1 MKNGRDKLPPTL
13 RQSGRNAAGIASAF
27 AALALATAMTGCA
40 NGGGN
45 AFPQTTP
52 THPASP
58 VPVVQPDAGPR
69 QLPDLQRQKIADAVD
84 TPEFQAAAGT
94 AQSSQL
100 PGVSHDPRILDSNP
114 FAKSEPAPAG
124 PSAGPSARAP
134 STPVARGVG
143 GYKSFEFPFPENNF
157 LMTVAVW
164 ISEDPAGNLLA
175 QLQIFISP
183 AALLIV
189 LETGIAAPSDGD
201 KIDIKT
207 RPPPDDKTPPDD
219 DDDKTPKPI
228 SDKTPDCPAGSLGPD
243 GKPVAE
249 LTRRLRMSAR
259 EGDAEKV
266 CEWLRRGA
274 QIDDTQNGDGESIE
288 ESILHEAVRGGHLA
302 AARVLLANGAK
313 PNQRKEGRGPSPLDV
328 AAQKDFAEI
337 AAALRAAGG
346 KCFLETGPLCEGT
359 PTAVTPPVVTVTVV
373 VTVAPP
379 VAKGSCPAGSLP
391 AEGRTQ
397 EELDDGLFDAVM
409 ASGRA
414 RSFSQFVILNAG
426 AEGQEIRVRY
436 IERRAATGGAE
447 EVCNWLRRGADVNA
461 RGDLA
466 LLPTS
471 TRTPYDW
478 KEYTPLHIAAGF
490 ESAEIAKLLIDNG
503 ADVNAKNG
511 AGHTPLH
518 ATSRSIDTAK
528 LLIDNGAD
536 VNAKD
541 NREETRLHWAASTNA
556 SYMVKLLLDN
566 GANANAKD
574 KHGATPLHFATN
586 YSYGKPT
593 PPFWTLVGPDDSTE
607 LLLDNGADVNAQEYD
622 GETPLHW
629 AARSGELPRAKLLV
643 QRGADVGIEDNNG
656 NTPLELV
663 TDMYWKSERNI
674 YVLEVLT
681 HLRERLEELE
691 RMIAFLREAEK
702 IQTPTVVASR
712 DAEVGDGSELAARF
726 GNSFLAGGAFG
737 DLFGAGR
744 GEGVSHF
751 SRLNSLMRARD
762 SSGGAGG
769 SAWDWEAENHLGRLW
784 FSDGSRGDLGFG
796 AGGAAGRLGDE
807 MVRSPFAGLSGSGLA
822 AGGEADLRGHGKF
835 RLAAFGAHGRRDLF
849 GGGGDSAWADWAA
862 RGMGAGRALEAAEG
876 LSGLAENGW
885 RSGGAL
891 AELHLAGGL
900 GEFAV
905 QAGAVG
911 ESASWLSGVSRGGGD
926 LSGLRARTAFAG
938 VSGLAELAGGWRL
951 RGSAHWGRSRAR
963 SDGILRRGD
972 SWASSYSAGLERG
985 GWLRT
990 GDGFVLRVS
999 QPLRVERWDLELAG
1013 ADGHGVRRSGS
1024 GPSGR
1029 QVDAD
1034 AAYQLPLSGGGW
1046 LLLSAGVRSESGHME
1061 DSGLAGSA
1069 LFSLEREF

>member
-52 THPASP
+52 TPPASP
-58 VPVVQPDAGPR
+58 VPVVHPDAGPR

-114 FAKSEPAPAG
+114 FAPSTPSTG
-124 PSAGPSARAP
+124 PSAGPAAPAARA
-134 STPVARGVG
+134 VARGVG

-359 PTAVTPPVVTVTVV
+359 PTAVTPPV
-373 VTVAPP
+373 TVAPP
-379 VAKGSCPAGSLP
+379 AAEIPDECVYGNIPSDGKGVLARDKCSCADDPPQARKFQTRLSPPVFDPRWPYPGTKQ
-391 AEGRTQ
+391 G
-397 EELDDGLFDAVM
+397 ELNQGLFNAV
-409 ASGRA
+409 
-414 RSFSQFVILNAG
+414 RSVWPSNWG
-426 AEGQEIRVRY
+426 ERKRDEIC
-436 IERRAATGGAE
+436 E
-447 EVCNWLRRGADVNA
+447 WLRRGANINHLDPGWGWTV
-461 RGDLA
+461 
-466 LLPTS
+466 
-471 TRTPYDW
+471 
-478 KEYTPLHIAAGF
+478 LHIAASRAGVA
-490 ESAEIAKLLIDNG
+490 SVDAELAEFLIRNG
-503 ADVNAKNG
+503 ADVNLQARNSRGDRPLHLAVYVSRGQEKGTGEALIELLLKNG
-511 AGHTPLH
+511 ADIDGRDGDGRTPLH
-518 ATSRSIDTAK
+518 YATSVSWP
-528 LLIDNGAD
+528 LLHLPVLHLHSADILLKAGAD
-536 VNAKD
+536 IDAKS
-541 NREETRLHWAASTNA
+541 HAG
-556 SYMVKLLLDN
+556 K
-566 GANANAKD
+566 
-574 KHGATPLHFATN
+574 TPLH
-586 YSYGKPT
+586 Y
-593 PPFWTLVGPDDSTE
+593 
-607 LLLDNGADVNAQEYD
+607 
-622 GETPLHW
+622 
-629 AARSGELPRAKLLV
+629 AAEQGRVSAVDFLV
-643 QRGADVGIEDNNG
+643 QRGAKISIEDDKG
-656 NTPLELV
+656 KTPLELA
-663 TDMYWKSERNI
+663 TAAYWNSERNI
-674 YVLEVLT
+674 YVLEVFT
-681 HLRERLEELE
+681 HLRRKLENLE
-691 RMIAFLREAEK
+691 SVMALLREAEK
-702 IQTPTVVASR
+702 IQTPTVAASR
-712 DAEVGDGSELAARF
+712 DADLGDGSELVSRF

-769 SAWDWEAENHLGRLW
+769 VAWDWEAENHLGRLW

-835 RLAAFGAHGRRDLF
+835 RLAAFGAHGRKDLF
-849 GGGGDSAWADWAA
+849 GGGSDSAWADWAA

-911 ESASWLSGVSRGGGD
+911 EAESWLSGVSRGGGD

-1029 QVDAD
+1029 QLDAD

-1046 LLLSAGVRSESGHME
+1046 LLLSAGVRSESGHAR

>member
-40 NGGGN
+40 NSGGN

-52 THPASP
+52 TPPASP

-114 FAKSEPAPAG
+114 FAPSTPSTPSTG
-124 PSAGPSARAP
+124 PSTGPSARA
-134 STPVARGVG
+134 VARGVG

-207 RPPPDDKTPPDD
+207 RPPPDDKTPPDDD

-359 PTAVTPPVVTVTVV
+359 PTAVTPPV
-373 VTVAPP
+373 TVAPP
-379 VAKGSCPAGSLP
+379 AAKGSCPAGSLP

-397 EELDDGLFDAVM
+397 EELDDGLFDAVL
-409 ASGRA
+409 ASDA
-414 RSFSQFVILNAG
+414 RPDRYVILNPKLG
-426 AEGQEIRVRY
+426 SVEVVDEGPEVWNRYLESQE
-436 IERRAATGGAE
+436 AKGGVE

-461 RGDLA
+461 RGDLGFHFGYGF
-466 LLPTS
+466 
-471 TRTPYDW
+471 RKHGGNKD
-478 KEYTPLHIAAGF
+478 YTPLILTAG
-490 ESAEIAKLLIDNG
+490 SGPWQILKLLIDNG
-503 ADVNAKNG
+503 ADVNAKTNTG
-511 AGHTPLH
+511 LSALH
-518 ATSRSIDTAK
+518 ATPYAHYAHRNHRLKMDK

-536 VNAKD
+536 VNAK
-541 NREETRLHWAASTNA
+541 TQ
-556 SYMVKLLLDN
+556 
-566 GANANAKD
+566 
-574 KHGATPLHFATN
+574 HGGRTPLHG
-586 YSYGKPT
+586 S
-593 PPFWTLVGPDDSTE
+593 VGAWNDESD
-607 LLLDNGADVNAQEYD
+607 LAVKQLLDNGADINAKDNNGQ
-622 GETPLHW
+622 TPLHR
-629 AARSGELPRAKLLV
+629 AAKNGNVPATDLLV
-643 QRGADVGIEDNNG
+643 RRGANTGAEDDNG
-656 NTPLELV
+656 KTPLELA
-663 TDMYWKSERNI
+663 TAAYWNSERNI
-674 YVLEVLT
+674 YVLEVFT
-681 HLRERLEELE
+681 HLREKLENLE
-691 RMIAFLREAEK
+691 SVMALLREAEK
-702 IQTPTVVASR
+702 IQTPTVAASR
-712 DAEVGDGSELAARF
+712 GADLGDGSELAARF

-822 AGGEADLRGHGKF
+822 AGGEADFRGHGKF
-835 RLAAFGAHGRRDLF
+835 RLAAFGAHGRKDLF

-862 RGMGAGRALEAAEG
+862 RGMGAGRALAAAEG

-911 ESASWLSGVSRGGGD
+911 EAESWLSGVSRGGGD

-1029 QVDAD
+1029 QLDAD

-1046 LLLSAGVRSESGHME
+1046 LLLSAGVRSESGHAE
-1061 DSGLAGSA
+1061 DSGLAGAA

>member
-13 RQSGRNAAGIASAF
+13 RQSGRSAAGIVSAV
-27 AALALATAMTGCA
+27 AALALATTLAGCA
-40 NGGGN
+40 NSGGN
-45 AFPQTTP
+45 AFPQTAPTP
-52 THPASP
+52 PASP

-114 FAKSEPAPAG
+114 FAPSTPSTGPAAAPA
-124 PSAGPSARAP
+124 ARAP

-207 RPPPDDKTPPDD
+207 RPPPDDKTPPDDD

-359 PTAVTPPVVTVTVV
+359 PTAVTPPV
-373 VTVAPP
+373 TVAPP
-379 VAKGSCPAGSLP
+379 VAEIPECDAGNSPQARKFQVRLSP
-391 AEGRTQ
+391 PIFPYWQRPETKQ
-397 EELDDGLFDAVM
+397 EELNRELRLAI
-409 ASGRA
+409 
-414 RSFSQFVILNAG
+414 FSTTNDNWGPAKRD
-426 AEGQEIRVRY
+426 EICEW
-436 IERRAATGGAE
+436 I
-447 EVCNWLRRGADVNA
+447 RRGADINHQNPRIGLFGKVLHQMSRSWFA
-461 RGDLA
+461 FPPRGALSGSRYEELA
-466 LLPTS
+466 
-471 TRTPYDW
+471 
-478 KEYTPLHIAAGF
+478 EF
-490 ESAEIAKLLIDNG
+490 LIKNG
-503 ADVNAKNG
+503 ADVNAKTSNG
-511 AGHTPLH
+511 WTPLH
-518 ATSRSIDTAK
+518 AAASMTDHSINSSFIHSHAFK
-528 LLIDNGAD
+528 LMKVLLRHGAD
-536 VNAKD
+536 VNA
-541 NREETRLHWAASTNA
+541 RTETTSI
-556 SYMVKLLLDN
+556 
-566 GANANAKD
+566 
-574 KHGATPLHFATN
+574 TPLHLAIL
-586 YSYGKPT
+586 GE
-593 PPFWTLVGPDDSTE
+593 PFIVDDVLG
-607 LLLDNGADVNAQEYD
+607 LLLESGADIDAKD
-622 GETPLHW
+622 DFKGRTPLHY
-629 AARSGELPRAKLLV
+629 AAEYGRVSAVDFLV
-643 QRGADVGIEDNNG
+643 QRGAKISMEDDNG
-656 NTPLELV
+656 KTPLELA
-663 TDMYWKSERNI
+663 TTAYWNSERNI
-674 YVLEVLT
+674 YVLEVFT
-681 HLRERLEELE
+681 HLREKLENLE
-691 RMIAFLREAEK
+691 SVMALLREAEK

-712 DAEVGDGSELAARF
+712 DADLGDGSGLATRF

-751 SRLNSLMRARD
+751 SRLNSLMRAGD

-769 SAWDWEAENHLGRLW
+769 SAWDWEMESRLGRLW

-849 GGGGDSAWADWAA
+849 GGGSDSAWADWAA
-862 RGMGAGRALEAAEG
+862 RGMGAGRALAAAEG

-911 ESASWLSGVSRGGGD
+911 ESESWLSGVSRGGGD

-1029 QVDAD
+1029 QLDAD

-1046 LLLSAGVRSESGHME
+1046 LLLSAGVRSESGHAR
-1061 DSGLAGSA
+1061 DSGLAGAA